1 MAKLV
6 EKNLKTKKV
15 ILPRMSKKE
24 YEKAWRN
31 FWKLMDKVGKLWKT
45 KKVLWKLL
53 RKNVN
58 KFMFCIDASVIVSA
72 ANPKEPYFF
81 SK

>member
-31 FWKLMDKVGKLWKT
+31 FWKLMDEVGKLWRTRKT
-45 KKVLWKLL
+45 SLEIL
-53 RKNVN
+53 REER
-58 KFMFCIDASVIVSA
+58 D
-72 ANPKEPYFF
+72 
-81 SK
+81 

>member
-31 FWKLMDKVGKLWKT
+31 FWKLGKKIAHYWKT
-45 KKVLWKLL
+45 KKTSLEIL
-53 RKNVN
+53 REER
-58 KFMFCIDASVIVSA
+58 D
-72 ANPKEPYFF
+72 
-81 SK
+81 